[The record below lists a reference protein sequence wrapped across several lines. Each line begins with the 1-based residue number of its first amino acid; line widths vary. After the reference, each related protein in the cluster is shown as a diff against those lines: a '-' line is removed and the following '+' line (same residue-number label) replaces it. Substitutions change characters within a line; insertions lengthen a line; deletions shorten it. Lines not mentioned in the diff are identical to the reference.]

1 MILETANFEFLR
13 NKIFSKDE
21 LIKYLMKTQTAIV
34 NLVTTA
40 KNLEKTQEKIKKLN
54 VSEHQQQQ
62 NLRRQH
68 VQQPF
73 LRKHNICQDQPQF
86 EHDFKRT
93 SKKKK
98 KKKKKKTAKNLSLD
112 VTLTRLLTC

>member
-98 KKKKKKTAKNLSLD
+98 KKTKKKQQ
-112 VTLTRLLTC
+112 RICLLM